1 MPTYEYVCEKCGKHF
16 DLFQRMSAEPIHTC
30 PDENCQ
36 GPVKRLIG
44 EGAGIIFKGHGF
56 YCTDYKNPTPPSG
69 GQHHHHHGAH
79 GHGRLCQGQ
88 GLFAGEPEACGRKAL
103 PCPVLIGEAASS
115 IRARKDTIVRKQGVS
130 VHPFFVTRLSFLSL
144 HSYQTSYITPSNI

>member
-1 MPTYEYVCEKCGKHF
+1 
-16 DLFQRMSAEPIHTC
+16 MSAEPIHTC

-69 GQHHHHHGAH
+69 GQHHHHHTETKSEAPK
-79 GHGRLCQGQ
+79 
-88 GLFAGEPEACGRKAL
+88 AAKSEPAM
-103 PCPVLIGEAASS
+103 ASS
-115 IRARKDTIVRKQGVS
+115 ASASAADSSK
-130 VHPFFVTRLSFLSL
+130 
-144 HSYQTSYITPSNI
+144 